1 VFPVCRQAGFV
12 TFENYKIRHMKLSVK
27 RKQER
32 IRIIETAREVFKKYG
47 FKKATM
53 NDIADAAGKAKSSVY
68 YYFRSKDEVYNAVI
82 FTEAQKYREK
92 VLQSVKK
99 IENPELQLKA
109 YVLIRLQTDKIYSN
123 FYQAMNQSFK
133 NNLFVKHLKTIY
145 DNEEFYIFSNILN
158 NGIKKGYFDIYD
170 IKYAAV
176 GIVTA
181 MRGLESTLLHRY
193 ENPEVEK
200 KIDNI
205 LKIILYGIVKR

>member
-1 VFPVCRQAGFV
+1 M
-12 TFENYKIRHMKLSVK
+12 NLSVK

-68 YYFRSKDEVYNAVI
+68 YYFKSKDEVYNAVI
-82 FTEAQKYREK
+82 FSEAQKYRTK
-92 VLQSVKK
+92 VLQSIKE
-99 IENPELQLKA
+99 IMNPELQLKA
-109 YVLIRLQTDKIYSN
+109 YILIRLQTDKIFSN
-123 FYQAMNQSFK
+123 FYYAMNKSLK
-133 NNLFVKHLKTIY
+133 NTDFVKQLKKIY
-145 DNEEFYIFSNILN
+145 DDEEFYIFSNILK
-158 NGIKKGYFDIYD
+158 NGIRTGYFDVYD
-170 IKYAAV
+170 VKYAAV

-181 MRGLESTLLHRY
+181 MRGLESTLLHQDK
-193 ENPEVEK
+193 NPEVEN